1 MRKVNLKLLVYCS
14 LFTLLFAC
22 NNAADAPKKENE
34 KAQIKNTAVVYF
46 GGDIIT
52 MVGETPQ
59 YAEAVVVK
67 DGKISF
73 VGTSEEAM
81 KIAGEGHQMLNL
93 EGKTLM
99 PSFIDPHSHFINSLG
114 MSSQANC
121 SPSPVGEADDVSGI
135 IKALQDL
142 KIEKN
147 ILDGELIMGYG
158 YDDTVMPD
166 GKLLNRDD
174 LDNAFPNNPIMV
186 LHVSLHGAVLNSK
199 GLAQF
204 GISAKTETP
213 PGGIIVRK
221 PGTNEPYGL
230 IMETAFLPV
239 FTQLPKPTEDQ
250 VMQQLK
256 DGQMIYAAAGVTTA
270 QEGASHLADIEIMQQ
285 GADSKA
291 FFIDVVSYPFITEFD
306 AIFKLY
312 NADDFGKYT
321 NHFKLGGIKITI
333 DGSPQGRTALFTTP
347 YLTGG
352 PSGQENWLGESTF
365 TQEEVNQ
372 MLKNIY
378 DKGLQSTFHAN
389 GDGAIDMCI
398 KAHEFAS
405 GDNPTKERRTTII
418 HSQFVRLDQLDKYVE
433 YKMIPSLYTEHTFFF
448 ADAHIKNRGMEQA
461 SFISP
466 MKTAI
471 EKGLKP
477 TNHTDFNVAP
487 IDQMMVIW
495 TAVNRVSRNG
505 EVIGSEERITP
516 YQALQAITTNA
527 AYQYF
532 EEDIKGSFEEGKLAD
547 MVILDQNPLKID
559 PMNIK
564 DITVLETIKE
574 GMTVFKK

>member
-1 MRKVNLKLLVYCS
+1 MKTKKS
-14 LFTLLFAC
+14 LLFILGIFILFSC
-22 NNAADAPKKENE
+22 TEN
-34 KAQIKNTAVVYF
+34 KINIPKNTVVVYF

-52 MVGETPQ
+52 MVGETAQ
-59 YAEAVVVK
+59 YTESVIVK
-67 DGKISF
+67 DGKIRF
-73 VGTSEEAM
+73 VGKYKEAI
-81 KIAGEGHQMLNL
+81 KIAGEGHQLINL

-121 SPSPVGEADDVSGI
+121 SPSPVGEANNVSGI

-142 KIEKN
+142 KTEKN
-147 ILDGELIMGYG
+147 ISDGELIMGYG

-174 LDNAFPNNPIMV
+174 LDKAFPNNPIMV

-199 GLAQF
+199 SLSKF

-213 PGGIIVRK
+213 PGGVIVRK
-221 PGTNEPYGL
+221 PGTTEPYGL

-239 FTQLPKPTEDQ
+239 FAQFPKPTAKQ
-250 VMQQLK
+250 VIQQLK

-270 QEGASHLADIEIMQQ
+270 QEGASHLGDVQILQT
-285 GADSKA
+285 GADSNA

-306 AIFKLY
+306 TIFKLY
-312 NADDFGKYT
+312 SANDFGKYT
-321 NHFKLGGIKITI
+321 NNFKLGGIKITI

-352 PSGQENWLGESTF
+352 PSGEENWLGESTF
-365 TQEEVNQ
+365 TQDEVNQ
-372 MLKNIY
+372 MLKNVY
-378 DKGLQSTFHAN
+378 DKGLQSIFHAN

-398 KAHEFAS
+398 TAHEFAS
-405 GDNPTKERRTTII
+405 GKNPTKERRTTII
-418 HSQFVRLDQLDKYVE
+418 HSQFVRLDQLDKYLE

-448 ADAHIKNRGMEQA
+448 ADAHIKNRGIEQT

-466 MKTAI
+466 MNTAI
-471 EKGLKP
+471 KKGLRP
-477 TNHTDFNVAP
+477 TNHTDFNVVP

-495 TAVNRVSRNG
+495 TAVNRISRNG
-505 EVIGSEERITP
+505 QVIGSEERITP
-516 YQALQAITTNA
+516 YQALQAITSNA

-532 EEDIKGSFEEGKLAD
+532 EEDTKGSLEEGKLAD
-547 MVILDQNPLKID
+547 LVILDHNPLKID

-564 DITVLETIKE
+564 DIKVLETIKE
-574 GMTVFKK
+574 GKTIFKQ